1 MQIRKVALTFWLIS
15 PIAIVALL
23 CFWIVSSQRAG
34 PSMIAEPVGAGA
46 GDTGGAN
53 ALGEYLRQR
62 RLNRQITIAVDVR
75 VELSAGAVVLIG
87 HRGNDWQGETMARAD
102 DLRWTA
108 TLRSE
113 DLADGFELQVS
124 ENGVVRPDAEGRRM
138 LSVSAGEQFVI
149 LRRTTP

>member
-23 CFWIVSSQRAG
+23 CFWIVSSQSAG
-34 PSMIAEPVGAGA
+34 PSMIAERVGAGA

-62 RLNRQITIAVDVR
+62 RLNRLITIAVDVR
-75 VELSAGAVVLIG
+75 VVLADGAVVLIG
-87 HRGNDWQGETMARAD
+87 HRGNDWKGEAMTWSQ

-113 DLADGFELQVS
+113 DLADGFELRVS
-124 ENGVVRPDAEGRRM
+124 EDGVVRPDAEGRRV
-138 LSVSAGEQFVI
+138 LSVSAGEQVVI
-149 LRRTTP
+149 LRKVAP